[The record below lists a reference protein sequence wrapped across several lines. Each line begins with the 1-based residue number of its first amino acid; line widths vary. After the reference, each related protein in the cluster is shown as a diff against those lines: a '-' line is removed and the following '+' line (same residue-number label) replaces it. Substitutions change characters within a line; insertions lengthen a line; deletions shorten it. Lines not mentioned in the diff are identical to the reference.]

1 MQDNSASVTERR
13 QQQKQWDK
21 DAERLIL
28 YADFMGFKSRVFNT
42 EHAVLKN
49 ELLEFHNKW
58 MGKIKPLMKDGHLQ
72 TIQFSDSILIAVNG
86 VTEKYFNL
94 LSKAAVCLMHVAL
107 SMRIPIKGVIAQGLF
122 SYDEANELYFGKPL
136 VDAFLLHEE
145 LKYYGVVVHNTAE
158 KTIKQ
163 YQSPQN
169 PYSNTPVYIEKGKI
183 CHYHLCWNLVN
194 TQLSS
199 QDITATCKMW
209 LNEIAEHVSG
219 APRIYIDRT
228 HEILSNDQKLLMKEA
243 ELERESILHAN

>member
-1 MQDNSASVTERR
+1 MQDNSASITERR

-28 YADFMGFKSRVFNT
+28 YADFMGFKSRIFNT

-49 ELLEFHNKW
+49 ELLEFHSKW

-72 TIQFSDSILIAVNG
+72 TIQFSDSLLIAVNG
-86 VTEKYFNL
+86 INEKYFNL

-107 SMRIPIKGVIAQGLF
+107 SMQIPIKGVIAQGLF
-122 SYDEANELYFGKPL
+122 SYDATNELYFGRPL
-136 VDAFLLHEE
+136 VDAYLLHEE
-145 LKYYGVVVHNTAE
+145 LKYYGIVVHNTAE

-163 YQSPQN
+163 YQSPSN
-169 PYSNTPVYIEKGKI
+169 PYSNSSIYIEKGKI

-194 TQLSS
+194 TQLAS
-199 QDITATCKMW
+199 QDITQTCEEWIDK
-209 LNEIAEHVSG
+209 IAEHVSG

-228 HEILSNDQKLLMKEA
+228 REILRNDQQLKNEN
-243 ELERESILHAN
+243 ELPQHIPNS